1 MNEHKALLSG
11 FDYTSKLICQFN
23 VMEKLYMSRKDVVL
37 ASADDAARFATE
49 FEASMLDLYI
59 YIQGSWSYRPEF
71 CATSLDTPSDR
82 DLETFEVDSWKGKLA
97 DIKDSETIQQSTL

>member
-49 FEASMLDLYI
+49 FEVSMLDLYS
-59 YIQGSWSYRPEF
+59 GVLEF
-71 CATSLDTPSDR
+71 QARAL
-82 DLETFEVDSWKGKLA
+82 
-97 DIKDSETIQQSTL
+97 